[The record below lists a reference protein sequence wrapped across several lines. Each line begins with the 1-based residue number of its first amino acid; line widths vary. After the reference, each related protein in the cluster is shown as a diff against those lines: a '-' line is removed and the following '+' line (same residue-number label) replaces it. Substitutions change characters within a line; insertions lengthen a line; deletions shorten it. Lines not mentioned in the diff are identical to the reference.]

1 MLGRCGKV
9 SDSFTRFFC
18 LLALQQHK
26 QQEVFEI
33 NALVQNQ
40 EEVTDL
46 CFLSPSLAAL
56 MNRKKPN
63 KHTPYRPA
71 ENIQLNI
78 EVSFQIKHL
87 NDFRGKS

>member
-46 CFLSPSLAAL
+46 CFFISISCSIDEPQET
-56 MNRKKPN
+56 KQT
-63 KHTPYRPA
+63 HTVLLKTS
-71 ENIQLNI
+71 N
-78 EVSFQIKHL
+78 
-87 NDFRGKS
+87 